1 MGDRAPGPAR
11 RLPLRRRP
19 PAAWEV
25 RSLRQRRAA
34 GARSGSGPVA
44 SGRAAVVPGGIF
56 GGWLGGSPGRRD
68 WRHPVRS
75 VRWRIT
81 LAATLVTAV
90 AVAFAGWLLVRS
102 VEDTQLGELADRTD
116 AQVDAVAEALEAG
129 LSPQE
134 AIESA
139 ATDVFVE
146 VLDEDGR
153 TVASGPTLLVGN
165 TMVQAQIGEE
175 GVSFSSTRLP
185 APPPGEP
192 PPDEPPPDEPPPEV
206 TDTAPDGPDTTVLR
220 DPGGAAD
227 RRGAM
232 LAESGVSDFP
242 LELTS
247 RVVDTPDGEMT
258 VRAASRVDEVRRSVE
273 AVTRTLVVGL
283 PGLVLLV
290 AGVAWLLVGRSLRPV
305 EAIRTEAEAIT
316 GSTIHRRVPEPGA
329 DDEIGRLA
337 RTMNAMLGRLEASQ
351 VRQRQFVSDAS
362 HELRSPVAAIRSDLE
377 VALRE
382 GPGADWP
389 AVAGAVLGEE
399 ARLERLLDDLLVLAS
414 ADEGA
419 GPPPSTPVD
428 VGALVADDAARSRRV
443 PVRLHPDPPPA
454 APVPGAARD
463 LGRVVT
469 NLVDNAARHA
479 RTAVD
484 VTVTVGASAVV
495 VTVDDDGPGIPPA
508 DRERVFE
515 RFTRLDEGRARHDG
529 GAGLGLAVAR
539 SVVTRHRGTVT
550 ATASPSGGARLT
562 VTLPASPLA

>member
-1 MGDRAPGPAR
+1 
-11 RLPLRRRP
+11 
-19 PAAWEV
+19 
-25 RSLRQRRAA
+25 
-34 GARSGSGPVA
+34 
-44 SGRAAVVPGGIF
+44 
-56 GGWLGGSPGRRD
+56 
-68 WRHPVRS
+68 
-75 VRWRIT
+75 
-81 LAATLVTAV
+81 
-90 AVAFAGWLLVRS
+90 
-102 VEDTQLGELADRTD
+102 
-116 AQVDAVAEALEAG
+116 
-129 LSPQE
+129 
-134 AIESA
+134 
-139 ATDVFVE
+139 VFVE

-153 TVASGPTLLVGN
+153 TIAGGPTLVVGGN
-165 TMVQAQIGEE
+165 LVQAQIGEE
-175 GVSFSSTRLP
+175 GVSFRSTQAP
-185 APPPGEP
+185 VPPGEAPPPPGEARP
-192 PPDEPPPDEPPPEV
+192 
-206 TDTAPDGPDTTVLR
+206 TDTTVVR
-220 DPGGAAD
+220 DPGGAPD
-227 RRGAM
+227 RRTAVLG
-232 LAESGVSDFP
+232 ESGVSDFP

-247 RVVDTPDGEMT
+247 RVVDTPSGEMT

-351 VRQRQFVSDAS
+351 LRQRQFVSDAS
-362 HELRSPVAAIRSDLE
+362 HELRSPVTAIRSDLE

-382 GPGADWP
+382 GAGADWP
-389 AVAGAVLGEE
+389 TVAGAVLSEE
-399 ARLERLLDDLLVLAS
+399 ARLERLLDDLLVLAG

-428 VGALVADDAARSRRV
+428 VAALVADDAARSRRV
-443 PVRLHPDPPPA
+443 PVRPHVA
-454 APVPGAARD
+454 AGAYVPGAARD

-484 VTVTVGASAVV
+484 VTVSVTPSSVV

-550 ATASPSGGARLT
+550 ATTSPTSGARLT
-562 VTLPASPLA
+562 VTLPRATA

>member
-1 MGDRAPGPAR
+1 
-11 RLPLRRRP
+11 
-19 PAAWEV
+19 
-25 RSLRQRRAA
+25 
-34 GARSGSGPVA
+34 
-44 SGRAAVVPGGIF
+44 VVPGGIF

-68 WRHPVRS
+68 RHHPVRS

-90 AVAFAGWLLVRS
+90 AVAAAGWLLVRS
-102 VEDTQLGELADRTD
+102 VEDTQLGEVAERTD
-116 AQVDAVAEALEAG
+116 AQVDAVADALEAG
-129 LSPQE
+129 LDPQD
-134 AIESA
+134 AVESA

-146 VLDEDGR
+146 VVDEDGR
-153 TVASGPTLLVGN
+153 TVAGGPTLVMGGSV
-165 TMVQAQIGEE
+165 VQAQIGEE
-175 GVSFSSTRLP
+175 GVSFRSTQAP
-185 APPPGEP
+185 APPPGEARSTG
-192 PPDEPPPDEPPPEV
+192 E
-206 TDTAPDGPDTTVLR
+206 APLTDTTVVR
-220 DPGGAAD
+220 DPGGTAAD
-227 RRGAM
+227 RRDAA
-232 LAESGVSDFP
+232 LAESGASDFP

-247 RVVDTPDGEMT
+247 RVVDTPSGEMT

-351 VRQRQFVSDAS
+351 LRQRQFVSDAS

-382 GPGADWP
+382 GAGADWP
-389 AVAGAVLGEE
+389 TVAGAVLGEE
-399 ARLERLLDDLLVLAS
+399 ARLERLLDDLLVLAG

-428 VGALVADDAARSRRV
+428 VTALVADDAARSRRV
-443 PVRLHPDPPPA
+443 PVRAHVA
-454 APVPGAARD
+454 AGAFVPGAARD

-484 VTVTVGASAVV
+484 VTVSVTAGSVV
-495 VTVDDDGPGIPPA
+495 ITVDDDGPGIPPA

-550 ATASPSGGARLT
+550 ATTSPTTGARLT
-562 VTLPASPLA
+562 VTLPRAGA